1 MFNFKH
7 NGIRIFAHFDN
18 AVENEFNIIKVCN
31 LNKTVWNLISIECI
45 HAAPKGLG
53 EAEELCESFEGEIA
67 PWEHISWVGGVPK
80 DENDII
86 KILKN
91 EKVLGEAA

>member
-7 NGIRIFAHFDN
+7 NGITIYAHFDN

-31 LNKTVWNLISIECI
+31 LNKTVWNLIRIECI
-45 HAAPKGLG
+45 HAAPKGLS
-53 EAEELCESFEGEIA
+53 EAEELCDSYDGESA
-67 PWEHISWVGGVPK
+67 PWEHYSWVGGVPK
-80 DENDII
+80 NEDDII